1 MKRVI
6 FIKNTIILSASA
18 LLLRLAGVVFKIW
31 LSAKVGSEAIGL
43 YQIIMSVYI
52 FAASFA
58 TSGLSTAVTR
68 LTTDELA
75 TSRSGVRKI
84 VSRGLQL
91 SLIIAL
97 FTFLILF
104 FGADFLAARF
114 IGDSRAA
121 LSVKIMSVGLIFM
134 GFCSCLR
141 GYFLARRNALS
152 SSLSQILEQIVR
164 IFVIM
169 VAIAKFGCDSVVL
182 TTAAIVIGDA
192 VAEAA
197 SAAFLFVL
205 FRLDSNPTKK
215 LTEESE
221 NITKKLI
228 NIAMPITCGRYLSS
242 LLRTLESSAVPKLF
256 VYYGMTSAAALSA
269 FGIIKGMALP
279 LLLFPSAVLNAVSLL
294 LIPELSEARAKNSAL
309 TLKSTVYATLKTT
322 TLISVFVGFVFWFCG
337 EAFGTLLYNDALVGK
352 TVQYLSPL
360 VPLMY
365 IDSIADGMLKGLDK
379 QRQTFLYAVADS
391 GLRLVLIFLVL
402 PRYGFSGF
410 IFIMYLSNIFTAVL
424 HFRLLLITAK
434 IKLKAVNF
442 FALPTFLGLTACLIA
457 KTVLSK
463 TGAQNLYFIIGFCLV
478 SAVIYFGV
486 LLLLGELRRENL
498 FNR

>member
-18 LLLRLAGVVFKIW
+18 LILRLAGVVFKIW

-114 IGDSRAA
+114 IGDSRAT
-121 LSVKIMSVGLIFM
+121 LSVKIMSIGLIFM

-169 VAIAKFGCDSVVL
+169 AAIAKFGCDSVVL
-182 TTAAIVIGDA
+182 TTAA
-192 VAEAA
+192 
-197 SAAFLFVL
+197 F
-205 FRLDSNPTKK
+205 
-215 LTEESE
+215 
-221 NITKKLI
+221 
-228 NIAMPITCGRYLSS
+228 
-242 LLRTLESSAVPKLF
+242 
-256 VYYGMTSAAALSA
+256 
-269 FGIIKGMALP
+269 
-279 LLLFPSAVLNAVSLL
+279 
-294 LIPELSEARAKNSAL
+294 
-309 TLKSTVYATLKTT
+309 
-322 TLISVFVGFVFWFCG
+322 
-337 EAFGTLLYNDALVGK
+337 
-352 TVQYLSPL
+352 
-360 VPLMY
+360 
-365 IDSIADGMLKGLDK
+365 
-379 QRQTFLYAVADS
+379 
-391 GLRLVLIFLVL
+391 
-402 PRYGFSGF
+402 
-410 IFIMYLSNIFTAVL
+410 
-424 HFRLLLITAK
+424 
-434 IKLKAVNF
+434 
-442 FALPTFLGLTACLIA
+442 
-457 KTVLSK
+457 
-463 TGAQNLYFIIGFCLV
+463 
-478 SAVIYFGV
+478 
-486 LLLLGELRRENL
+486 
-498 FNR
+498 